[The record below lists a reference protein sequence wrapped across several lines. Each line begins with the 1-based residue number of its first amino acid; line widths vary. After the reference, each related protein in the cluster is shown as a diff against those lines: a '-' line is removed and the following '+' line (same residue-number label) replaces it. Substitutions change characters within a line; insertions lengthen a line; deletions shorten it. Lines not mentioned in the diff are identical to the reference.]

1 MKWIVETK
9 RLRLR
14 EYAETDAEAFYRL
27 NSDPAVMRFVG
38 ETLVESVEQARAIIR
53 AYPIVDYATYGFG
66 RWACVLRES
75 EEVIGFAGFK
85 FLPETGEVDLGYRL
99 LPAYWD
105 RGLATEAC
113 VAVIPY
119 GFERL
124 QLSEITAL
132 VLPENG
138 ASARVLEK
146 CGFVRTGIVDYR
158 GLRPARYLMKAA
170 RPSFRGDV

>member
-1 MKWIVETK
+1 MRTIVETE

-14 EYAETDAEAFYRL
+14 EYTESDAEAFYRL

-38 ETLVESVEQARAIIR
+38 DALVESVEKAREIIR
-53 AYPIVDYATYGFG
+53 AYPMADYSTHGFG

-99 LPAYWD
+99 LTAHWG

-113 VAVIPY
+113 RAVIRH
-119 GFERL
+119 GFETL
-124 QLSEITAL
+124 MFSEITAL
-132 VLPENG
+132 VVPANI

-146 CGFVRTGIVDYR
+146 SGLTRTGMVDYR
-158 GLRPARYLMKAA
+158 GRKVMRYAMQRPHHFAR
-170 RPSFRGDV
+170 DV